1 MSQGALGEIVRVTN
15 RQIEQY
21 EVGPAR
27 VSARRLLLI
36 ADALQVPAT
45 YFLNDRYELYEKSH
59 PGPSALNRNL
69 FKLQPANKM
78 YGGIASE

>member
-1 MSQGALGEIVRVTN
+1 MSQGALGEIVGVMN

-36 ADALQVPAT
+36 ADALQVPAA
-45 YFLNDRYELYEKSH
+45 YFLNDRPNELYQKSH
-59 PGPSALNRNL
+59 PGPSARNRNL

-78 YGGIASE
+78 